1 LGWASAGRPRK
12 LKQTVK
18 RLSTVHMQ
26 REQWSNLEKKK
37 RRRRKRK
44 RKK

>member
-1 LGWASAGRPRK
+1 LGLASAVRTRK
-12 LKQTVK
+12 LKQTVE

-26 REQWSNLEKKK
+26 REQWSSLEKKKK
-37 RRRRKRK
+37 RRRK